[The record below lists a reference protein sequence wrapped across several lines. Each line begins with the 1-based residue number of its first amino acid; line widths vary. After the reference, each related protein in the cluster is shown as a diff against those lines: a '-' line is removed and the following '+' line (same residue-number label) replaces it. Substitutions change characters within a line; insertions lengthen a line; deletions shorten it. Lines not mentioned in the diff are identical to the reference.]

1 MQHKAQHYFVKTSIE
16 GAAGAIAADIHV
28 WLVKTEASTE
38 GAELSALK
46 PAIDY
51 GCTVDF
57 CFAPLQN
64 RCMPEAAE
72 QLTLEDGS
80 CVQLYRAQKWSF
92 GEISSSV
99 DRLLI
104 RSPQG
109 QEIDCIIFQQH
120 GKAIVKFVR
129 KQLRFAKLNTS
140 GLINTDFAYGLE
152 EPPREWAE
160 LVMKIRKRF
169 DSL

>member
-1 MQHKAQHYFVKTSIE
+1 MADTVLSRSQIWLLRHASNHLLDKALSMVF
-16 GAAGAIAADIHV
+16 
-28 WLVKTEASTE
+28 WASCCSGTTV
-38 GAELSALK
+38 A
-46 PAIDY
+46 
-51 GCTVDF
+51 TVDF
-57 CFAPLQN
+57 YFAPLQN
-64 RCMPEAAE
+64 RSMPEAAE

-80 CVQLYRAQKWSF
+80 FVQLYRAQKWWF

-120 GKAIVKFVR
+120 DKPTVKFVR
-129 KQLRFAKLNTS
+129 KQLTFAKLDTS

-160 LVMKIRKRF
+160 LVTKIRKRF
-169 DSL
+169 DPS